1 MKTTFL
7 LRKMLELPMQ
17 LIVMM
22 RIMIQLIPIMM
33 TISNQV

>member
-7 LRKMLELPMQ
+7 LRKMLELQMQ